1 MSGNQQRIKP
11 LIASLVDHEP
21 TRDADEP
28 KTKEVKR
35 AAKSISHRK
44 VGRSM
49 MDPFA
54 GRVRNQGGGIPATG
68 AEAEARRPKADS
80 SGGKRP
86 MGKPERA
93 LWGGRVSRGVPR
105 APGAPGRDH
114 SGWFP
119 GTRGGGHDSQVF
131 GDRHPRRNR

>member
-1 MSGNQQRIKP
+1 M
-11 LIASLVDHEP
+11 IASLVGHEP
-21 TRDADEP
+21 TRNADEVKP
-28 KTKEVKR
+28 IEVKR
-35 AAKSISHRK
+35 AAKSISRGT

-80 SGGKRP
+80 PGGKRHLD
-86 MGKPERA
+86 KPKGA
-93 LWGGRVSRGVPR
+93 LWGGRVSRGVSR
-105 APGAPGRDH
+105 APDAPGRDH
-114 SGWFP
+114 SGSFP